1 MGLFFKKAPV
11 EDDRMEALIQ
21 EYTNYRRR
29 TSQELDAAHKKA
41 ARETTLPFLALYD
54 DLARALDAPCSD
66 ENYRKGIELIF
77 KNLMATFASVQIF
90 PMDSKG
96 KIFNP
101 AFHEAVRQIS
111 DPTLRAEEIAE
122 VVQVGFL
129 MDDEV
134 IRHAKV
140 VVANCDGKE

>member
-1 MGLFFKKAPV
+1 MGLFFKKEPV
-11 EDDRMEALIQ
+11 QDDRMDALMQ
-21 EYTNYRRR
+21 EYTNFRRR
-29 TSQELDAAHKKA
+29 TARELEAAYEKA
-41 ARETTLPFLALYD
+41 ARETVLPFLALYD
-54 DLARALDAPCSD
+54 DLARALAAPCTD
-66 ENYRKGIELIF
+66 EGYRKGIELIF
-77 KNLMATFASVQIF
+77 KNLSATFASLKIR

-101 AFHEAVRQIS
+101 AYHEAVRQIS
-111 DPTLRAEEIAE
+111 DPACRREEIAE
-122 VVQVGFL
+122 VLQIGFL

>member
-1 MGLFFKKAPV
+1 MGLFSKKEIP
-11 EDDRMEALIQ
+11 DRRMEALEA
-21 EYTNYRRR
+21 EYQNYRRR
-29 TSQELDAAHKKA
+29 TAQELDLAHDRA
-41 ARETTLPFLALYD
+41 ARETILPFLALYD
-54 DLARALDAPCSD
+54 DLLRALNAPCTD
-66 ENYRKGIELIF
+66 ESYHKGIELIY
-77 KNLMATFASVQIF
+77 KNLMLTFASLKVV

-101 AFHEAVRQIS
+101 TYHEAIRQIT
-111 DPTLRAEEIAE
+111 DTAFRKEEIIE

-140 VVANCDGKE
+140 VVANCD